1 MKKTDLSY
9 IAGGIVK
16 QCSCFGTLAGSSA
29 NNKHRLSYDPAI
41 PLLGTD
47 PQEVKTYVHV
57 HAAVFKMDNQ
67 QGPTVQHIELCSV
80 LLLAAWM
87 GEEFWG
93 EWICVYE

>member
-67 QGPTVQHIELCSV
+67 QGPTVQHIELCSMSYGSLDGRGV
-80 LLLAAWM
+80 
-87 GEEFWG
+87 WG
-93 EWICVYE
+93 RIDTCTYG